1 MSATRTLL
9 SALCAGA
16 IVVGA
21 TGCGSDPPSP
31 PPSDA
36 DAALTGTAG
45 LQWEPA
51 NFSLPA
57 EPATVAV
64 TCEAGPAHDLV
75 IGVDGE
81 ELSVAECAGGETATG
96 QVDLPAGEYT
106 FWCTIPGH
114 REAGMEGT
122 VTIG

>member
-1 MSATRTLL
+1 MSASKTIL
-9 SALCAGA
+9 SSLCVVALAVG
-16 IVVGA
+16 VGA
-21 TGCGSDPPSP
+21 CGSEPSSP
-31 PPSDA
+31 PPGDA
-36 DAALTGTAG
+36 DASITGTAG
-45 LQWEPA
+45 LQWEPTD
-51 NFSLPA
+51 FSLPA

-81 ELSVAECAGGETATG
+81 ELSVVECAGGETATG